1 MFEELNDRNVITLV
15 TQTKIKNIE
24 NDDEAFKKIL
34 RGVEI
39 RMSEKILT
47 TMYGSMRTDDEG
59 TNGYYVLQWTSEPCT
74 LQDDKAMDQQ

>member
-24 NDDEAFKKIL
+24 NDDEAFKTIL

-47 TMYGSMRTDDEG
+47 TMYRSMRTDDEI
-59 TNGYYVLQWTSEPCT
+59 T
-74 LQDDKAMDQQ
+74 D